1 MDLIP
6 LFPVRTVKKDP
17 TADSPVLFTACAI
30 MGVLQRSKTLATAEG
45 AAPNLHKGLGKNFDS
60 SRLWGPDHQLI
71 QGNIK

>member
-30 MGVLQRSKTLATAEG
+30 MGVLQRRAHWPQQKEQPLIYTKAWARILTA
-45 AAPNLHKGLGKNFDS
+45 
-60 SRLWGPDHQLI
+60 PDCGDQI
-71 QGNIK
+71 IS